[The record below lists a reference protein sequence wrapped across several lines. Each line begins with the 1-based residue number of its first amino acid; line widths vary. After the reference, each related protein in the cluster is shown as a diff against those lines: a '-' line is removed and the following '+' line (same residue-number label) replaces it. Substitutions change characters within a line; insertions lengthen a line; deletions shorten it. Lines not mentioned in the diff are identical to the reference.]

1 VKRWLP
7 VVAALGLLIVL
18 LYPVPAQAQATGTLT
33 GLLSDTSGG
42 PLPGVTVEVTSEGTA
57 QVRTAVTGNDGFYT
71 LPLISPGKYQLKASL
86 SGFKTG
92 VRDGVVVTVETTTR
106 IDLQLEVGQ
115 VTENVTVRVAAPL
128 IEHATATMGV
138 VIDQEK
144 VVDLPLNGRN
154 FTQLGTLIPGVVA
167 PPTALG
173 GQPGDATPGG
183 FGNAT
188 GGYNVNGMRNQSN
201 NFLLDGAS
209 NNDTFNTGFVLRPPP
224 DAIQEFKIL
233 THSYTAEY
241 GRNAGSVTNVVTR
254 SGTNELHGAAWE
266 FLRNDAMDARNF
278 FAVAKPDLR
287 QNQFGGS
294 VGGPLMKNRL
304 FGFGYYEGYRNTKGT
319 TDTRVVATA
328 AERVGNFSADAA
340 IKDPLTGAAFPGNV
354 IPADRI
360 NAIAQK
366 LLNDY
371 VPLPNTGTNRLSR
384 SPNVVDDRNQFGG
397 RADLR
402 LSDSHSILGRVMYAK
417 TSQLNPL
424 IGAGGPNFSPSG
436 NTAKAKLS
444 DVLFSD
450 TLILKPNL
458 INVVRAGDNHID
470 ANPTTTSGLNPK
482 DLGLN
487 ITQSN
492 TSAAGLPFISLGAG
506 FFSVGDAQ
514 QPFAHRVNDVFS
526 IGDDLSWVV
535 GPHSF
540 KFGGE
545 IRRDHIQ
552 LAYINRPNGDY
563 TFNGTYTGNALADF
577 LLGFPIQYRQGSG
590 DPNMDG
596 QTWSSSVYAQDE
608 FRVSS
613 NITVNAGVRYEVAS
627 PFIEKNDK
635 LNAFYPGQQSTRFPS
650 APTGLVYPGDAGVP
664 RGTYATD
671 KNNVSPR
678 VSAAWDPFGDGRTS
692 VRAAWGL
699 FYDTLAAQGD
709 FFQNGTLAP
718 PFQPLTEVN
727 FPTTATTSSFVNPL
741 ASATGGA
748 AGFPAGLIFIGWQK
762 NFETPVVQQYN
773 LTVQRQ
779 LADRFMVEAGY
790 VGTRAKNLP
799 IFMEVNPTTVITTTA
814 TPTKGPRI
822 YPAFSLVR
830 PTFSAA
836 KSWYDS
842 FQATARLL
850 PWHGINAL
858 ASYTWG
864 HAIDDVSGLNIGG
877 EQRPMLPVVIGDQ
890 GSIDTALARERGDAL
905 FDVRHRFVISFGAE
919 LPHLEQSGALV
930 RSVAGGWQLNGIVQ
944 AQTGFPL
951 TAIESVDVALQSL
964 TNRPNV
970 TCDPNANAPHTATQW
985 FDTSCFS
992 RLTLAANAGQLGN
1005 EGRNIIRGPGFSRT
1019 DLSLF
1024 KNFDLPGGSRI
1035 QFRVEAFNLLNQ
1047 VRFGQPGGTIG
1058 TTTFGVITTADDGR
1072 IMQLGI
1078 KYQF

>member
-1 VKRWLP
+1 VKRWL
-7 VVAALGLLIVL
+7 ALGFTPLVGVL
-18 LYPVPAQAQATGTLT
+18 LLLLHSVPAHAQATGTLT
-33 GLLSDTSGG
+33 GLLTDNSGG
-42 PLPGVTVEVTSEGTA
+42 ALPGVTVEVISEGTG
-57 QVRTAVTGNDGFYT
+57 QVRTAVTSGDGFYT
-71 LPLISPGKYQLKASL
+71 FPLMTPGKYQLKASL
-86 SGFKTG
+86 TGFKTA
-92 VRDGVVVTVETTTR
+92 VRDGVTVTLETTTR
-106 IDLQLEVGQ
+106 LDLQLEVGQ
-115 VTENVTVRVAAPL
+115 LSENVTVKVEAPL
-128 IEHATATMGV
+128 IEHANSTMGV

-154 FTQLGTLIPGVVA
+154 FTQLGTLTPGVVA

-173 GQPGDATPGG
+173 GQTGDATPGG

-233 THSYTAEY
+233 THSYAAEY

-254 SGTNELHGAAWE
+254 SGTNTYHGAGWE

-278 FAVAKPDLR
+278 FAVTKPDLR

-294 VGGPLMKNRL
+294 LGGPLMKNRL

-319 TDTRVVATA
+319 TDTRVVPTQ
-328 AERVGNFSADAA
+328 AERLGDFSADAA
-340 IKDPLTGAAFPGNV
+340 IKDPLTGLPFPGNV
-354 IPADRI
+354 IPAARI
-360 NAIAQK
+360 NTIAQK
-366 LLNDY
+366 LLNDF
-371 VPLPNTGTNRLSR
+371 VPLPNLSNNRLSR
-384 SPNVVDDRNQFGG
+384 SPNVVDDRNQFGIRG
-397 RADLR
+397 DLR
-402 LSDSHSILGRVMYAK
+402 LSDGHSILGRVMYAK
-417 TSQLNPL
+417 TSNVNPL
-424 IGAGGPNFSPSG
+424 SGSNFSPAG
-436 NTAKAKLS
+436 NTALAKLS

-450 TLILKPNL
+450 TLILKSNL
-458 INVVRAGDNHID
+458 INVVRVGNNRID

-487 ITQSN
+487 ITQTN
-492 TSAAGLPFISLGAG
+492 QTAAGLPFITLTG
-506 FFSVGDAQ
+506 SVTLGDAQ
-514 QPFAHRVNDVFS
+514 QPFAHRINDVFS
-526 IGDDLSWVV
+526 LADDLSWVA
-535 GPHSF
+535 GRHAF

-545 IRRDHIQ
+545 IRRDHIE
-552 LAYINRPNGDY
+552 LSYINRPNGDY
-563 TFNGTYTGNALADF
+563 TFNSTYTGNVIADF

-590 DPNMDG
+590 DPNMNG
-596 QTWSSSVYAQDE
+596 STWATSVYAQDE
-608 FRVSS
+608 FRVSA
-613 NITVNAGVRYEVAS
+613 NLTVNAGVRYEVQS
-627 PFIEKNDK
+627 PFVEKDDK
-635 LNAFYPGQQSTRFPS
+635 LNAFWPGVQSTRFPT

-664 RGTYATD
+664 RGTYPTD
-671 KNNVSPR
+671 KNNISPR
-678 VSAAWDPFGDGRTS
+678 LSVAWDPIGDGKTS

-727 FPTTATTSSFVNPL
+727 FPSTATSPSFVNPL
-741 ASATGGA
+741 ATAGGA
-748 AGFPAGLIFIGWQK
+748 TGFPAGLIFIGWGRD
-762 NFETPVVQQYN
+762 FETPVVQQYN

-779 LADRFMVEAGY
+779 LAERFMVEAGY
-790 VGTRAKNLP
+790 VGSRAKNLP
-799 IFMEVNPTTVITTTA
+799 IFMEINPTLVNPTTP
-814 TPTKGPRI
+814 PTKGPRI

-842 FQATARLL
+842 FQMTGRLL

-858 ASYTWG
+858 ASYTYG

-877 EQRPMLPVVIGDQ
+877 ESRPMLPVVMGDQ
-890 GSIDTALARERGDAL
+890 ASIDTALNREKGSAL
-905 FDVRHRFVISFGAE
+905 FDARQRFVISFGYE
-919 LPHLEQSGALV
+919 LPKLEKSGTLL
-930 RSVAGGWQLNGIVQ
+930 RSVAGNWQLNGIIQ
-944 AQTGFPL
+944 KQTGFPL

-970 TCDPNANAPHTATQW
+970 TCDPNANAPHTVSQW
-985 FDTSCFS
+985 FDTSCFQ
-992 RLTLAANAGQLGN
+992 RLTLAANAGQIGN
-1005 EGRNIIRGPGFSRT
+1005 EGRNIIRGPGFTRT
-1019 DLSLF
+1019 DMSLF
-1024 KNFDLPGGSRI
+1024 KNFDLPGGSQI
-1035 QFRVEAFNLLNQ
+1035 QFRVEAFNLFNN

-1058 TTTFGVITTADDGR
+1058 TATFGVITSADDGR

>member
-1 VKRWLP
+1 VRRWLP
-7 VVAALGLLIVL
+7 FVSFVGLLMVL
-18 LYPVPAQAQATGTLT
+18 LHPAPARAQATGTLT
-33 GLLSDTSGG
+33 GLLADSSGSA
-42 PLPGVTVEVTSEGTA
+42 LPGVTVEVISEGTA
-57 QVRTAVTGNDGFYT
+57 QTRTTVTGGDGFYNF
-71 LPLISPGKYQLKASL
+71 PVMAPGKYQLKASL
-86 SGFKTG
+86 TGFKTAI
-92 VRDGVVVTVETTTR
+92 RDGVTVTVETTTR
-106 IDLQLEVGQ
+106 LDLQLEVGQ
-115 VTENVTVRVAAPL
+115 LSESVTVRVQVPL
-128 IEHATATMGV
+128 IEHGNSTMGV
-138 VIDQEK
+138 VIDQQK
-144 VVDLPLNGRN
+144 VVELPLNGRN
-154 FTQLGTLIPGVVA
+154 FTQLGTLIPGVIA

-173 GQPGDATPGG
+173 GQNGDATPGG

-254 SGTNELHGAAWE
+254 SGTNALHGGGWE

-294 VGGPLMKNRL
+294 LGGPLLKNRL

-319 TDTRVVATA
+319 TDVRVVPTA
-328 AERVGNFSADAA
+328 AERAGNFSADAA
-340 IKDPLTGAAFPGNV
+340 IKDPLTGAPFPGNI
-354 IPADRI
+354 IPSDRI
-360 NAIAQK
+360 SPIAQK
-366 LLNDY
+366 LLSDY
-371 VPLPNTGTNRLSR
+371 VGLPNTSGSRLSR
-384 SPNVVDDRNQFGG
+384 SPNVVDDRNQVGVRG
-397 RADLR
+397 DLR
-402 LSDSHSILGRVMYAK
+402 LSDAHSILGRVMYAK
-417 TSQLNPL
+417 TNQFNP
-424 IGAGGPNFSPSG
+424 ISGANFLPAG
-436 NTAKAKLS
+436 NTAVATLS

-450 TLILKPNL
+450 TLILRPNL
-458 INVVRAGDNHID
+458 INVVRVGDNRIN

-487 ITQSN
+487 ITQTN
-492 TSAAGLPFISLGAG
+492 ATAAGLPFITLTGL
-506 FFSVGDAQ
+506 FTIGDTQ

-526 IGDDLSWVV
+526 IGDDLSWVE
-535 GPHSF
+535 GRHSF

-545 IRRDHIQ
+545 LRRDHIQ

-563 TFNGTYTGNALADF
+563 TFNSTYTGNVISDF

-596 QTWSSSVYAQDE
+596 QTWGTGLYAQDE
-608 FRVSS
+608 FRLSANV
-613 NITVNAGVRYEVAS
+613 TLNAGVRYEVQS
-627 PFIEKNDK
+627 PFVEKGDK
-635 LNAFYPGQQSTRFPS
+635 LNAFYPGVQSTRFPA

-671 KNNVSPR
+671 TNNISPR
-678 VSAAWDPFGDGRTS
+678 LSAAWDPFGDGKTS

-727 FPTTATTSSFVNPL
+727 FPATSTTPNFVNPL
-741 ASATGGA
+741 AGSGGSAS
-748 AGFPAGLIFIGWQK
+748 FPAGLIFIGWGK
-762 NFETPVVQQYN
+762 SFETPVVQQYN

-779 LADRFMVEAGY
+779 LNERFMVEGGY

-799 IFMEVNPTTVITTTA
+799 IFMEVNPTTVVTSA
-814 TPTKGPRI
+814 TGTLAKGPRI

-830 PTFSAA
+830 PTFSEA

-842 FQATARLL
+842 FQGTARLL
-850 PWHGINAL
+850 PWHGLNAL
-858 ASYTWG
+858 ASYTWS
-864 HAIDDVSGLNIGG
+864 HSIDDVSGLNVGG
-877 EQRPMLPVVIGDQ
+877 ESRPMLPVVMGDDA
-890 GSIDTALARERGDAL
+890 SIQTALTREKGDAL
-905 FDVRHRFVISFGAE
+905 FDARHRFVISFGYE
-919 LPHLEQSGALV
+919 LPHLDKSGTLL
-930 RSVAGGWQLNGIVQ
+930 RSVAGNWQLNGIIQ

-970 TCDPNANAPHTATQW
+970 TCDPNAKAPQTVSQY
-985 FDTSCFS
+985 FDTSCFT
-992 RLTLAANAGQLGN
+992 RLTLAANAGQVGN

-1024 KNFDLPGGSRI
+1024 KNFDFAGGSRI
-1035 QFRVEAFNLLNQ
+1035 QFRLEAFNLLNQ
-1047 VRFGQPGGTIG
+1047 VRFGQPGTTIG
-1058 TTTFGVITTADDGR
+1058 TATFGVITSADDGR
-1072 IMQLGI
+1072 IVQLGI